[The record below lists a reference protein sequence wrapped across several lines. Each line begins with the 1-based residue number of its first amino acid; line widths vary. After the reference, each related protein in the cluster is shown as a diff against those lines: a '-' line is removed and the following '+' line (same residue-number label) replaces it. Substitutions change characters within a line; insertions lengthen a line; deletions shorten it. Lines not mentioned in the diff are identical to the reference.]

1 MFSKLRLMVK
11 ALMLKSLDRIL
22 VNDLYMAYH
31 GTDFY
36 FTLWELDQFL
46 RTITK
51 YNPDDLS
58 EDVVDMADK
67 VRDKIYDLMNDND
80 VDFNHVD

>member
-1 MFSKLRLMVK
+1 MFSKLRLAVR
-11 ALMLKSLDRIL
+11 ALMLKALDRIL

-31 GTDFY
+31 GADFY
-36 FTLWELDQFL
+36 FTLWDLDQFL

-58 EDVVDMADK
+58 EDVVEMADK
-67 VRDKIYDLMNDND
+67 TRDKLYDLMNDND